1 MIKSPFEVEALKDLW
16 TTSKTER
23 EKERERDRR

>member
-1 MIKSPFEVEALKDLW
+1 MIKSPFEVEALKDLC
-16 TTSKTER
+16 TTSKAKR